1 MGSMSEPY
9 LKGPRG
15 TRWPFSKGLVA
26 ESLQSAGLSPEL
38 AQVAA
43 RRIAEKIKKRQQD
56 EISPEE
62 LKRWMVQE
70 VQRAGQLEAAERI
83 EHQTQSFEEILVNDD
98 GIRQVFS
105 KGLLRRSLEESGL
118 TPKEADL
125 AAKEVE
131 HELRRQG
138 CKELS
143 AAELEAEVA
152 RALAQLFGD
161 AAAQRY
167 RERLA
172 LGGGLFVA
180 DGVSRVPFS
189 RGVLAQ
195 SVMNAGVATELAYQI
210 ARQVERSLRS
220 LGITVVDHGLLRIK
234 VAEAI
239 NDEAGPQL
247 AQRYQMLRHLERSE
261 IPVQILIGGVTGVG
275 KSAFAAALAHRLG
288 ITHLIGTDMIREIL
302 RATVPQG
309 LVPTLHA
316 SSYDAWQLLVGPAQ
330 PDTPSEDLIVRG
342 FLDHVSRVAVGVRAI
357 QERTAQES
365 LSAVIEGIHVV
376 PGMLAMPPQ
385 GVFQISF
392 LVALQDERTH
402 LERFATREAL
412 TGRRRR
418 HSRYTEHFHEIRTI
432 QRYLIEQ
439 ATVQNMPVIPGDHP
453 EQALEEAMEV
463 LTERLGAA
471 KILGER

>member
-1 MGSMSEPY
+1 MGEPY
-9 LKGPRG
+9 LTGPRG

-26 ESLQSAGLSPEL
+26 ESLQNAGLNPEL
-38 AQVAA
+38 AHAAA
-43 RRIAEKIKKRQQD
+43 RRIAEKIKKHQQD
-56 EISPEE
+56 EISPNE
-62 LKRWMVQE
+62 LKHWMVQE
-70 VQRAGQLEAAERI
+70 ARRAGDLAAAQRI
-83 EHQTQSFEEILVNDD
+83 EHQTQSFEEILVSQD
-98 GIRQVFS
+98 GVKQVFS
-105 KGLLRRSLEESGL
+105 KGLLRRSMEESGL
-118 TPKEADL
+118 TSKEADL

-143 AAELEAEVA
+143 ATKLETEVA
-152 RALAQLFGD
+152 AVLTRLYGTG
-161 AAAQRY
+161 AAQRY
-167 RERLA
+167 QERLA
-172 LGGGLFVA
+172 LGEGLFVA
-180 DGVSRVPFS
+180 EGPTRMPFS

-210 ARQVERSLRS
+210 ARQVERSLRGV
-220 LGITVVDHGLLRIK
+220 GITVVDHSELRSQ

-239 NDEAGPQL
+239 KEQAGAHL
-247 AQRYQMLRHLERSE
+247 AQRYRMLRYLERSAV
-261 IPVQILIGGVTGVG
+261 PVQILIGGVTGVG

-302 RATVPQG
+302 RATVPQD

-316 SSYDAWQLLVGPAQ
+316 SSYNAWQLLAGPAQ
-330 PDTPSEDLIVRG
+330 PETPSEELIVRG

-376 PGMLAMPPQ
+376 PGMLAVPPQ

-392 LVALQDERTH
+392 LVALQNEHTH
-402 LERFATREAL
+402 LERFANREVL
-412 TGRRRR
+412 TQSRRH
-418 HSRYTEHFHEIRTI
+418 HSRYSEHFHEIRII

-439 ATVQNMPVIPGDHP
+439 ATARNVPVISGDHL
-453 EQALEEAMEV
+453 EQALEEAMEI
-463 LTERLGAA
+463 LTGGLSAA
-471 KILGER
+471 RILGE